1 MSAKTYRTVPVRNLS
16 SDELLELSKKQKLS
30 LSREDMEVVQQI
42 FREIDRDPT
51 DVELEVIAQTWSE
64 HCKHR
69 IFSASISHSVNGGA
83 PETVNSLFKTYI
95 KKPSEKIMERKPG
108 FVLSAFD
115 DNAGFIALDD
125 NLAVCLKA
133 ETHNHP
139 SAIEPYAGANTGL
152 GGVIRDI
159 LGAGKGAKPIAS
171 LDVFCFGAPDTNP
184 ADITAPDVIHP
195 LGIMRGVVRG
205 VRDYGN
211 RMGIPTVNGAIQFDP
226 TYIYNPLVFCGTAG
240 VIPRGDILKEMR
252 PGLKVIVIGGTA
264 SREPRSPPPLW
275 MKPPMRKTSPPCKSA
290 TRLKKRKRWTSF
302 WKRANAVSSSSL
314 RTAAPAASLPPPGK
328 CSPSQEAKFS
338 WTTPLSRNPAS
349 SPGKSSCRNP
359 RNAW

>member
-69 IFSASISHSVNGGA
+69 IFSASIRHSVNGGA

-159 LGAGKGAKPIAS
+159 LGAGKGAKP
-171 LDVFCFGAPDTNP
+171 
-184 ADITAPDVIHP
+184 
-195 LGIMRGVVRG
+195 
-205 VRDYGN
+205 
-211 RMGIPTVNGAIQFDP
+211 
-226 TYIYNPLVFCGTAG
+226 
-240 VIPRGDILKEMR
+240 
-252 PGLKVIVIGGTA
+252 
-264 SREPRSPPPLW
+264 SPPWTSSASAL
-275 MKPPMRKTSPPCKSA
+275 RTRIRQTSPPRTSSTPWASCAAWCAACA
-290 TRLKKRKRWTSF
+290 TTATAWAFPPST
-302 WKRANAVSSSSL
+302 APSSL
-314 RTAAPAASLPPPGK
+314 TPRT
-328 CSPSQEAKFS
+328 F
-338 WTTPLSRNPAS
+338 TTP
-349 SPGKSSCRNP
+349 
-359 RNAW
+359 

>member
-133 ETHNHP
+133 ERT
-139 SAIEPYAGANTGL
+139 EPEAA
-152 GGVIRDI
+152 
-159 LGAGKGAKPIAS
+159 A
-171 LDVFCFGAPDTNP
+171 
-184 ADITAPDVIHP
+184 
-195 LGIMRGVVRG
+195 
-205 VRDYGN
+205 
-211 RMGIPTVNGAIQFDP
+211 
-226 TYIYNPLVFCGTAG
+226 
-240 VIPRGDILKEMR
+240 E
-252 PGLKVIVIGGTA
+252 
-264 SREPRSPPPLW
+264 RSPF
-275 MKPPMRKTSPPCKSA
+275 M
-290 TRLKKRKRWTSF
+290 
-302 WKRANAVSSSSL
+302 
-314 RTAAPAASLPPPGK
+314 PAPPGGDK
-328 CSPSQEAKFS
+328 K
-338 WTTPLSRNPAS
+338 
-349 SPGKSSCRNP
+349 KK
-359 RNAW
+359 

>member
-69 IFSASISHSVNGGA
+69 IFSASIRHSVNGGA

-226 TYIYNPLVFCGTAG
+226 TYIYNPPSLLRHRRRNSARRHPEGNA
-240 VIPRGDILKEMR
+240 PRPQGNR
-252 PGLKVIVIGGTA
+252 HWRAHGSG
-264 SREPRSPPPLW
+264 RSQGSHVL
-275 MKPPMRKTSPPCKSA
+275 
-290 TRLKKRKRWTSF
+290 
-302 WKRANAVSSSSL
+302 L
-314 RTAAPAASLPPPGK
+314 RRSG
-328 CSPSQEAKFS
+328 
-338 WTTPLSRNPAS
+338 
-349 SPGKSSCRNP
+349 
-359 RNAW
+359 

>member
-205 VRDYGN
+205 VRD
-211 RMGIPTVNGAIQFDP
+211 
-226 TYIYNPLVFCGTAG
+226 TATAWAFPPSTAPSSLT
-240 VIPRGDILKEMR
+240 PRTFIT
-252 PGLKVIVIGGTA
+252 P
-264 SREPRSPPPLW
+264 
-275 MKPPMRKTSPPCKSA
+275 
-290 TRLKKRKRWTSF
+290 
-302 WKRANAVSSSSL
+302 SSS
-314 RTAAPAASLPPPGK
+314 AAP
-328 CSPSQEAKFS
+328 
-338 WTTPLSRNPAS
+338 PA
-349 SPGKSSCRNP
+349 
-359 RNAW
+359 